1 MAYKIGSTTVIDDT
15 TGFYGW
21 MPDVNI
27 ILHAGY
33 VLAGYRSSI
42 LHNKLNKARYATDT
56 TATLSATTSHV
67 ANYLCGSSGPTRG
80 IAWGV
85 GSNGATGVGE
95 RDSGTN
101 ILTFS
106 TETIAVGPTMQTA
119 RAYHE
124 AVTYE
129 GIGGYTTGGSDSA
142 DLTVDKWVA
151 ATNTISSVQSI
162 DVHIIN
168 HNHAFT
174 GNRQHGF
181 WNYDG
186 TAGRAL
192 AFSTETWSASTGH
205 LGPHDSYQQALAVST
220 RIARG
225 YCVGSWSTADHTS
238 HKCTINGTAITT
250 TAIGTV
256 PSRIDDTRGN
266 SETNALMG
274 NNYSRALGGY
284 SNGTIGQHSLSCKI
298 THSNDAF
305 VDVSGLDIP
314 NAGSSYV
321 SGRYGCSSGAT
332 CWV

>member
-1 MAYKIGSTTVIDDT
+1 MAYKIGSITCIDDL
-15 TGFYGW
+15 GQNW
-21 MPDVNI
+21 MPDVQVV
-27 ILHAGY
+27 LHAGY
-33 VLAGYRSSI
+33 VMAGYRSSL
-42 LHNKLNKARYATDT
+42 LHNKLNKATYGTDT
-56 TATLSATTSHV
+56 TTTLSATTSHI

-85 GSNGATGVGE
+85 GSTGATGVGVE
-95 RDSGTN
+95 DSGTN

-106 TETIAVGPTMQTA
+106 TETIAVGPTMQTT

-124 AVTYE
+124 AVTFE
-129 GIGGYTTGGSDSA
+129 GIGGYTTGGTDTSDT
-142 DLTVDKWVA
+142 TVDKWA
-151 ATNTISSVQSI
+151 AASNTISSATTVGT
-162 DVHIIN
+162 HIVN

-174 GNRQHGF
+174 GNRLRGF

-192 AFSTETWSASTGH
+192 TFSTETWSASTGH
-205 LGPHDSYQQALAVST
+205 LGPHDSYTQALAVST

-225 YCVGSWSTADHTS
+225 YCIGSWSDTDHNS
-238 HKCTINGTAITT
+238 HKCTINGTAVTT
-250 TAIGTV
+250 TSIGTV
-256 PSRIDDTRGN
+256 PSRIEDGHGN

-284 SNGTIGQHSLSCKI
+284 SAGTIGQHSLSCKI
-298 THSNDAF
+298 AHSNDAF

-332 CWV
+332 VWV